1 MNHALKLQIRNIEGA
16 LIRALGTAERRGFR
30 VLGVELNSRK
40 KDFSQ
45 LYLTVHS
52 TDRCVQ
58 QLKHQLER
66 LHDVMDVSV
75 IAEPVVLTAA
85 AGV

>member
-40 KDFSQ
+40 ADFSQ
-45 LYLTVHS
+45 LFLTVHS
-52 TDRCVQ
+52 ADRCVQ

-66 LHDVMDVSV
+66 LHDITDVSI